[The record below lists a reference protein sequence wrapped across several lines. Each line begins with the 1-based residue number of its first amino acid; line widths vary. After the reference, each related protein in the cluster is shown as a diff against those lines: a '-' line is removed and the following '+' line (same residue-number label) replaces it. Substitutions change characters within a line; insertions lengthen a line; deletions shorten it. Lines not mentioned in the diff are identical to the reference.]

1 MINIANVRA
10 KAALV
15 NGYHR
20 SAATATR
27 VVDSV
32 ASAFH
37 GDEVYW
43 VAAIEYDEVRQPAA
57 DIVRTVAP
65 PASDSQTGDE

>member
-20 SAATATR
+20 SASTATR

-37 GDEVYW
+37 RDEVY
-43 VAAIEYDEVRQPAA
+43 
-57 DIVRTVAP
+57 
-65 PASDSQTGDE
+65 